1 MTVKSPGQKER
12 LALAEKALDDI
23 RAVLGG
29 DGGDGGDIILRGV
42 SDDGA
47 EVYVELVG
55 ACEGCAVREVT
66 LNGLVK
72 NSLRKYLPDIKR
84 VVQVWPDA
92 G

>member
-1 MTVKSPGQKER
+1 MTGQSPGQQER
-12 LALAEKALDDI
+12 LVLAEKALDDI

-29 DGGDGGDIILRGV
+29 DGGDIILRGV

-47 EVYVELVG
+47 EVRVELVG

-72 NSLRKYLPDIKR
+72 NSLKKYFPDIRR

>member
-1 MTVKSPGQKER
+1 MTVKPPGQKER

-23 RAVLGG
+23 RAVL
-29 DGGDGGDIILRGV
+29 GGDGGDIILRGV

-72 NSLRKYLPDIKR
+72 NSLRKYLPDLKR